1 MSSKDKKLKV
11 ELKNYS
17 HQAPVSEAKL
27 PEGSVER
34 MAPPQAPK
42 LPPEL
47 EAKLKDIKDK
57 LDKFKTKLLEKFEGY
72 IVGIALLPPERP
84 HPPKEG
90 EQAAIEGG
98 KSGEKKVEKNEKK
111 EEKEEDKKINVLVL
125 VDDSDSKKMTK
136 DELYNKISTI
146 VGEMAKETDARLN
159 PQTVLLTDVWQS
171 CFDGKSDLIRLIATG
186 APVHDLG
193 MLGAIKIAEIHKTM
207 VLQKFEKY
215 IAAYVLMGSV
225 PRGKA
230 TTVSDIDV
238 WIIIDDTDVKKMTRA
253 ELKDKLRA
261 IIASMALEA
270 GDMTGIKNKLSCQV
284 HILTDV
290 WESLK
295 EANPVVFTFLRD
307 GVPFFDRGMF
317 MPWKLMLKMGRIK
330 PSKEAIDM
338 FMNSGTQM
346 IERVKFRLKDIG
358 MEDLFYAV
366 LTPSQAALMLYGIP
380 PTTPRETPDKMRE
393 VFVKQEGLL
402 EDEFV
407 KILERTVAV
416 HKDIEH
422 GVKKELT
429 GKEIDE
435 LLHDAEKYLKRID
448 RLFKQV
454 EKKKEEES
462 IVRLYEDV
470 VTVIRDTLRLE
481 GVEKVSEERLV
492 ELFEKELVHGGK
504 VPTHHL
510 RDLNEIVEAK
520 KLFDKGKMTDT
531 DLDKAR
537 KGSRELIQYL
547 VEHMQRKRG
556 RELERAKVRVKFGN
570 KFGEVILMEKHAFII
585 HDLDAKEQQVSH
597 AEILSNGSL
606 GNLQESSFEELEK
619 ELAKAKFPPKVFIK
633 EPVFERLK
641 EIFGHD
647 MEVLVTGY

>member
-1 MSSKDKKLKV
+1 MSGKDKKLKV

-84 HPPKEG
+84 HPQKEG
-90 EQAAIEGG
+90 EQTAVEGSKG
-98 KSGEKKVEKNEKK
+98 GEKKADKK

-125 VDDSDSKKMTK
+125 VDDTDSKKMTK

-159 PQTVLLTDVWQS
+159 PQTVLLTDIWQS
-171 CFDGKSDLIRLIATG
+171 CFDGKSDMLRLIATG

-230 TTVSDIDV
+230 TTTSDIDV

-295 EANPVVFTFLRD
+295 EANPIVFTFLRD

-380 PTTPRETPDKMRE
+380 PTTPRETPEKMRE

-422 GVKKELT
+422 GIKKELT

-454 EKKKEEES
+454 GKKKEEES

-537 KGSRELIQYL
+537 RGSRELIQYL

-606 GNLQESSFEELEK
+606 GNLKESSFEELEK
-619 ELAKAKFPPKVFIK
+619 ELAKAKFPSKVFIK